1 MLDAQYNIKQTEV
14 PLRSATYVQPQPT
27 TTTLEPKVNVLGL
40 YDSLTVR
47 LDHNEKYTD
56 KRIFKYQEIVDN
68 YKEQIKELKDQVD
81 ALEHEL

>member
-1 MLDAQYNIKQTEV
+1 VLDAQYNIKQTEV
-14 PLRSATYVQPQPT
+14 PLRSATYVQQPT
-27 TTTLEPKVNVLGL
+27 TFEPNVNVLGL

-81 ALEHEL
+81 ALETEL

>member
-14 PLRSATYVQPQPT
+14 PLRSATYVQQPT
-27 TTTLEPKVNVLGL
+27 TSLEPNVNVLGL

-81 ALEHEL
+81 ALEQEL

>member
-14 PLRSATYVQPQPT
+14 PLRSATYVQQPT
-27 TTTLEPKVNVLGL
+27 TFERNVNVLGL